1 MRVVLSEFC
10 NANLA
15 QKIRMM
21 SLLGGETCDD
31 MYNYVNPIPEADIYR
46 QAERWM
52 DRNIVHQNA
61 GLLTHDIN
69 EYIYPV
75 SQKK

>member
-1 MRVVLSEFC
+1 
-10 NANLA
+10 
-15 QKIRMM
+15 
-21 SLLGGETCDD
+21 